1 MRTDRDDIDEERNEY
16 PDQGV
21 EHAVQGKTG
30 NTGVGSVCDGHTQKS
45 DAGNVRQ
52 CVLAHEIDEIFE
64 GRKCKRVFFFLFGAG
79 DFEMGRFFDD
89 LGKKHEWNDAKRD
102 QQIGK
107 DGMRLEFNAPDQE
120 KHEHAGE
127 TADKGA
133 DCPVQPDTERTLDFR
148 LQANHR
154 RDGRIKR
161 RTGSDIKKKIDQTAD
176 KDRYRCLDD
185 DDSHIKLI
193 IKTVFIS

>member
-1 MRTDRDDIDEERNEY
+1 MILTKKETNTPIRVSSMRFKAKPEIL
-16 PDQGV
+16 V
-21 EHAVQGKTG
+21 
-30 NTGVGSVCDGHTQKS
+30 SVPCVTVTLRKAMQVMFVNAFLRMKS
-45 DAGNVRQ
+45 TRY
-52 CVLAHEIDEIFE
+52 L
-64 GRKCKRVFFFLFGAG
+64 KGASAKG
-79 DFEMGRFFDD
+79 CFSSCLGLVILKWGRFFDD

-107 DGMRLEFNAPDQE
+107 DGMRLEFDATDQE